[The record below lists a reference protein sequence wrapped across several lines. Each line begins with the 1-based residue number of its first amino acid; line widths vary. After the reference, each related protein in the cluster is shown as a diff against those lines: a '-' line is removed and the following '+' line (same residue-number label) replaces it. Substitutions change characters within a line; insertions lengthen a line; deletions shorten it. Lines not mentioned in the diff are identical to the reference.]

1 MKRAGETGETGR
13 RGRRGDGRDGE
24 TGRRKGK
31 GRISVQEE
39 DFSVDSELD
48 AVLDAKAGGTV
59 IFVGSVRG
67 SSPAGRVPHLDFET
81 FGAMAR
87 TELEKIKAEAKK
99 RFNAEAVTVVHR
111 TGRIRAGGRIVLI
124 IVTAAH
130 RDEAF
135 KACRYVL
142 EELKKR
148 VPVWKK
154 ERGVWSCGDLPAGPD
169 HPQGR
174 RSL

>member
-1 MKRAGETGETGR
+1 MS
-13 RGRRGDGRDGE
+13 
-24 TGRRKGK
+24 KG
-31 GRISVQEE
+31 SVRLQEE
-39 DFSVDSELD
+39 DFSVDSELE

-87 TELEKIKAEAKK
+87 TELEKIKAKAQK
-99 RFNAEAVTVVHR
+99 RFRAEAVTVVHR

-130 RDEAF
+130 RDQAF

-154 ERGVWSCGDLPAGPD
+154 ERGVWSCGDLPHARTAAES
-169 HPQGR
+169 GR
-174 RSL
+174 QRRRRPARR